1 MDFLNFLLNLFVPPA
16 SLITLAFSWP
26 ALCFLNA
33 CEWLY
38 NHIYGEDMDNKVVII
53 TGASSAI
60 GEASLY
66 LYIPSLFISYLHI
79 DLYELT
85 YLLTEST
92 YEIVRLFE

>member
-1 MDFLNFLLNLFVPPA
+1 MDFLNFLLSLFVPPA

-38 NHIYGEDMDNKVVII
+38 NHIYGEHMDSKVVII

>member
-38 NHIYGEDMDNKVVII
+38 NHIYGEDMDSKVVII